1 MDVCPDVVVYSKL
14 PRGFLIPTPVGDYNP
29 DWAIAFTSGSVKH
42 LYFVAETK
50 GSQPSMKFREIEA
63 KKIEC
68 ARKFFAENGRRIN
81 EDQVVYDV
89 VEDFSRLMAVVSKV
103 A

>member
-1 MDVCPDVVVYSKL
+1 
-14 PRGFLIPTPVGDYNP
+14 
-29 DWAIAFTSGSVKH
+29 
-42 LYFVAETK
+42 
-50 GSQPSMKFREIEA
+50 MKFREIEA

-68 ARKFFAENGRRIN
+68 ARKFFAEIGRRIN